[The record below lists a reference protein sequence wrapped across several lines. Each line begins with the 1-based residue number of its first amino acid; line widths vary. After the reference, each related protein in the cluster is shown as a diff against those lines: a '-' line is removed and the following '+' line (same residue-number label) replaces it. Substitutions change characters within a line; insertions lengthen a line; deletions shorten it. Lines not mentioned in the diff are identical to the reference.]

1 MLRWFN
7 SWIFSKSSSLSTK
20 DSTPNA
26 RTMAATPHIKST
38 AQLEV
43 IVVGAGLSGLAT
55 AVATAL
61 SGHRVTVFESAKEL
75 LEVKKHQIFAS
86 YEYQCIDNASQV
98 GAGLQVTPNSTR
110 ILQRWGLPDRLWKS
124 ASEPTSLVVH
134 RYSGKVLAKEEDFD
148 KKIRAK
154 YQAPFI
160 DLHRVDLQLSLYERA
175 KELGVQ
181 FKLGEKVENID
192 FEIAELTTQSGV
204 KARADLIVA
213 ADGLWSR
220 SRACYLKKDDPPLA
234 TGDLAYRLVL
244 DVNQISDPEL
254 KEWITKP
261 SVHFWIGP
269 GAHCVGYSMRAEKLY
284 NIVLLVPDD
293 LPDGV
298 SRQAGSV
305 EEMRSRFEGW
315 DPILV
320 KFLDA
325 VDSVEKWKLMHREE
339 LNSWVNEKS
348 NFVFVGDACH
358 PMLPYLAQG
367 ANSAVEDGAV
377 LGLLLG
383 HITSKSQLPTALRL
397 YEKLRKARGDA
408 IVRET
413 FKQRESFHMHDGPEQ
428 EARDQIFLSQL
439 GKELKGPFP
448 SRWTCPEVQPWLYGY
463 DAYKEVEE
471 ATKNDPFSKAN
482 L

>member
-1 MLRWFN
+1 MFRWLN
-7 SWIFSKSSSLSTK
+7 SLIFPRASASSAEKSDNMAVTAHTRSSV
-20 DSTPNA
+20 
-26 RTMAATPHIKST
+26 
-38 AQLEV
+38 QLEI

-55 AVATAL
+55 AVAAAL
-61 SGHRVTVFESAKEL
+61 SGHKVTVFESAKEL
-75 LEVKKHQIFAS
+75 LE
-86 YEYQCIDNASQV
+86 V

-110 ILQRWGLPDRLWKS
+110 ILQKWGLPDRLWKS
-124 ASEPTSLVVH
+124 ASEPNTLVVH
-134 RYSGKVLAKEEDFD
+134 RYSGSVLAKEENFN
-148 KKIRAK
+148 KNIRAK

-175 KELGVQ
+175 KELGVR
-181 FKLGEKVENID
+181 FALGEKVDSID
-192 FEIAELTTQSGV
+192 FDLPELTTQSGV

-220 SRACYLKKDDPPLA
+220 SRACFLKADDPPLA
-234 TGDLAYRLVL
+234 TGDLAYRVVL
-244 DVNQISDPEL
+244 NVDQITDPEL
-254 KEWITKP
+254 KAWIENP
-261 SVHFWIGP
+261 QVHFWVGP
-269 GAHCVGYSMRAEKLY
+269 GTHCVGYSMRAEKMY
-284 NIVLLVPDD
+284 NLVVLAPDD
-293 LPDGV
+293 LPTGV
-298 SRQAGSV
+298 SRQAGDMD
-305 EEMRSRFEGW
+305 ELRQRFEGW
-315 DPILV
+315 DPILR

-339 LNSWVNEKS
+339 MPSWVSDKS

-383 HITSKSQLPTALRL
+383 HLTSKSQLPTALRL
-397 YEKLRKARGDA
+397 YEKLRKARGEA

-413 FKQRESFHMHDGPEQ
+413 FKQRHDFHMPDGPEQ

-471 ATKNDPFSKAN
+471 VMKSDPFSRAN